1 MLLTFDTRIQH
12 PIKLSDFSGWICA
25 RASNGYVKQ
34 IRICS
39 VKSNGGM
46 GRGETLL
53 FSHTRTDQIIS
64 TNQCINFH
72 PFPFGIQN

>member
-1 MLLTFDTRIQH
+1 MLLTSDTWIQH
-12 PIKLSDFSGWICA
+12 PIKLSDFSGWINT
-25 RASNGYVKQ
+25 RATNGYVKK
-34 IRICS
+34 IGICS

-72 PFPFGIQN
+72 PFPFCIPN